1 MEKHPLPALH
11 VSKAKKIKVTL
22 EEAMVGESQDHTG
35 IQGLTGKPQRT
46 KKNCLIHGNGLLQLK
61 DTD

>member
-1 MEKHPLPALH
+1 
-11 VSKAKKIKVTL
+11 
-22 EEAMVGESQDHTG
+22 MVGESQDHTG